1 MLRDGQSDEAMKSF
15 IAMIPMGRTADPTE
29 MTGAVLFLASGASSY
44 MTGTVL
50 NVSGGQLMY

>member
-1 MLRDGQSDEAMKSF
+1 
-15 IAMIPMGRTADPTE
+15 MIPMGRLARADE
-29 MTGAVLFLASGASSY
+29 MSGAVVFLASEASGY